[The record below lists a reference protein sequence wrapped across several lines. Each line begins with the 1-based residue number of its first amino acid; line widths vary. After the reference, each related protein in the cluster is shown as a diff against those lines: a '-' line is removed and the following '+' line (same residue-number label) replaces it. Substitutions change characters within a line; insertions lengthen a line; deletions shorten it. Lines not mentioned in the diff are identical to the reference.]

1 MEINNLQL
9 ENFIKLVKSAD
20 FGQEKQITI
29 DIKTAK
35 QIVYNLSLLL
45 LKYNNKLENQI
56 SNSQEKTEEVIK
68 INLDGGKGW

>member
-35 QIVYNLSLLL
+35 QIVYNLSILL

-56 SNSQEKTEEVIK
+56 PNIQQKPEEVIK
-68 INLDGGKGW
+68 INIDGGKGW

>member
-56 SNSQEKTEEVIK
+56 SNSQEKAEEVIK

>member
-56 SNSQEKTEEVIK
+56 SNSQETEEVIK

>member
-56 SNSQEKTEEVIK
+56 SKSKEKAEEVIK